1 MSLWRM
7 SWRPTKGPQV
17 VVATF
22 LKLGFKW
29 KLWPNFFFFSGLKS
43 DPDSYDSNDY
53 NYDTANAEADYVE
66 EPQPS
71 LLPSFTT
78 EAQHFKGRIL

>member
-1 MSLWRM
+1 MKIM
-7 SWRPTKGPQV
+7 TK
-17 VVATF
+17 
-22 LKLGFKW
+22 
-29 KLWPNFFFFSGLKS
+29 FFSFFSGLKS
-43 DPDSYDSNDY
+43 DTDSYDSNDY

-78 EAQHFKGRIL
+78 EAQHFKEPIL